1 MGLVLQELVNEVVDG
16 SRQSI
21 SGQAKT
27 KEQGILRERE
37 HGPSTEEVYQIEDV
51 ILPSNFFF

>member
-1 MGLVLQELVNEVVDG
+1 MGHVLLKKKKLDG

-27 KEQGILRERE
+27 KEQRILRERE
-37 HGPSTEEVYQIEDV
+37 HGPSTEAVYQIEEV
-51 ILPSNFFF
+51 IHISTS